1 MKHFQKGSSF
11 TAGKEGPLMNAE
23 VLTICGSLETLK
35 YQSGRSELCINLR
48 YETLTFT
55 CTWKI

>member
-35 YQSGRSELCINLR
+35 YQSGRSELSINLR

-55 CTWKI
+55 CT